1 MQSYTSQQ
9 HEIILNFIIKI
20 TILLF
25 LLYLIQ
31 QIYDKDNET
40 EFTMENIIIGRISLK
55 TKPVVGIQKSLKVH
69 RSK

>member
-20 TILLF
+20 AILLF

-69 RSK
+69 RGK

>member
-20 TILLF
+20 AILLF

-40 EFTMENIIIGRISLK
+40 DFTIENIIIGRISLK

-69 RSK
+69 RGK